1 MSPSK
6 MKTFTAV
13 LEPAGNRLRWV
24 IARIPFDVTK
34 VWPER
39 RGLRVRGEIAALER
53 KGEPLKGADGGFAF
67 RTALFPDRRGEGK
80 VLVVN
85 RKMQVGA
92 KAAVGAKVRIQLE
105 PDLEERPAEV
115 PAELAKA
122 LKEDR
127 RLRKWFDGLTYYMR
141 RVMGAM
147 VSEAKSTESRERMAA
162 RIAEWLMLAM
172 EGETELPPIL
182 KAAFLREPL
191 AREGWE
197 AMTPAQRRN
206 HLLGIFHYQ
215 SAKSRETRAAQAVED
230 ALRVAKRSAG
240 RGALGIFV

>member
-1 MSPSK
+1 MSASNRK
-6 MKTFTAV
+6 SFTAV
-13 LEPAGNRLRWV
+13 LESAGTKLRWV

-39 RGLRVRGEIAALER
+39 KGLRVRGEIVCLDG
-53 KGEPLKGADGGFAF
+53 KSKSLKSKNGGFAF
-67 RTALFPDRRGEGK
+67 RTALFPDPQGEGK

-92 KAAVGAKVRIQLE
+92 KAAVGEKVRIWLE

-115 PAELAKA
+115 PKELAEA

-127 RLRKWFDGLTYYMR
+127 KLRKWFDGLSYYMR
-141 RVMGAM
+141 RMTGAM
-147 VSEAKSTESRERMAA
+147 VNGAKSAEARERMAA

-172 EGETELPPIL
+172 EGEKELPPIL
-182 KAAFLREPL
+182 KAAFLRQPL
-191 AREGWE
+191 AGKGWE
-197 AMTPAQRRN
+197 AMTKMRRRN

-215 SAKSRETRAAQAVED
+215 SAKSRETRTAQAMED
-230 ALRVAKRSAG
+230 ALRIAKRSG
-240 RGALGIFV
+240 RGAD